1 MMLMMML
8 MMIIIIDT
16 RPGVKWAI
24 CQKWN
29 IYLHWLAVL
38 PPAVDV
44 VYHLWPSCV
53 PVWVEVEGAM
63 PKPGRHI
70 DTIAIRSSRA
80 TDLYLWLAC
89 MTMSFM
95 LAKVSG
101 WMFIDLILL
110 HHPTLFLSL
119 PEWQHHHH
127 NVHITTSTGGQR
139 LFLDVCMWVCDVHSG
154 TVTSVIML
162 FRHSYIVGE

>member
-1 MMLMMML
+1 MSNM
-8 MMIIIIDT
+8 
-16 RPGVKWAI
+16 PEVKHLFTLAGCAASCSWRGLPFVAI
-24 CQKWN
+24 VC
-29 IYLHWLAVL
+29 
-38 PPAVDV
+38 P
-44 VYHLWPSCV
+44 CV
-53 PVWVEVEGAM
+53 GGPK

-110 HHPTLFLSL
+110 LHSTLFLSL

-127 NVHITTSTGGQR
+127 NIRITTSTGGQR